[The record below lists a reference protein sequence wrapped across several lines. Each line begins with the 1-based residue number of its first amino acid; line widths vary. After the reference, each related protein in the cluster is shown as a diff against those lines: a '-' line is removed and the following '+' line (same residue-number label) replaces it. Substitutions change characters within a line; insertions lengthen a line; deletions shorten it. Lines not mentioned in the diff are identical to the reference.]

1 MHKNLPALVYSAT
14 AVRSVGQPHTYNI
27 GITET
32 QKERSYMKTQEQQI
46 LNIVVNSI
54 EAAGYS
60 PYAQLTGYMATGNTA
75 YITRQFGARKL
86 VQSISPAVI
95 RGYLTSHVKT
105 A

>member
-1 MHKNLPALVYSAT
+1 
-14 AVRSVGQPHTYNI
+14 
-27 GITET
+27 
-32 QKERSYMKTQEQQI
+32 MKTQEQQI
-46 LNIVVNSI
+46 LNIVINSI